1 MRFAAAALALILT
14 LATTASTQ
22 DENEPLPKDTMSPRQ
37 AFYMSA
43 AQLAAVAAKL
53 PSRPSANTTILE
65 RYDASSIT
73 ALGYRMAIDKRM
85 QPQNGNSHNT
95 EAEMWFIL
103 EGTGAVTT
111 GGKLVPIMKD
121 GKQVGRRIEGG
132 TVHKVSKGDVL
143 VFPESVPHQATE
155 GTLTFL
161 TFEVPRPR
169 VEAR

>member
-1 MRFAAAALALILT
+1 MRIIAVVATLVMT
-14 LATTASTQ
+14 LATSASTQ
-22 DENEPLPKDTMSPRQ
+22 ENEPMPKDTSNPRQ

-43 AQLAAVAAKL
+43 ADLAAVAAKL

-73 ALGYRMAIDKRM
+73 GLGYRMAIDRRM
-85 QPQNGNSHNT
+85 QPQNGNVHNT
-95 EAEMWFIL
+95 EAEMWFVL
-103 EGTGAVTT
+103 DGSGTVTT
-111 GGKLVPIMKD
+111 GGKLVPIMKE

-132 TVHKVSKGDVL
+132 TVHKASKGDVL
-143 VFPESVPHQATE
+143 FFPEGVPHQATE
-155 GTLTFL
+155 GTLTFM

>member
-1 MRFAAAALALILT
+1 
-14 LATTASTQ
+14 
-22 DENEPLPKDTMSPRQ
+22 
-37 AFYMSA
+37 
-43 AQLAAVAAKL
+43 
-53 PSRPSANTTILE
+53 
-65 RYDASSIT
+65 
-73 ALGYRMAIDKRM
+73 MAIDRRM
-85 QPQNGNSHNT
+85 QPQNGNAHNT

-103 EGTGAVTT
+103 EGSGAVTT

-132 TVHKVSKGDVL
+132 TVHKVAKGDVL
-143 VFPESVPHQATE
+143 FFPESVPHQATE